1 MNTGKK
7 MYKSPTFQKF
17 GRVERITAGGASG
30 SYLDQSFP
38 VGTPFDDVTFS

>member
-1 MNTGKK
+1 MNTEKR
-7 MYKSPTFQKF
+7 MYKSPTFLKY
-17 GRVERITAGGASG
+17 GKVEQITAGGASG